1 MDGARSAA
9 RTIQNNLLDKD
20 KQEAF
25 DLLIHGTGRNT
36 DFADRARLL
45 LPPKYHSAPVP
56 LLQSVTKCWTDFTD
70 MQPLRIAVGTYNING
85 GKHFRSVVYKQVS
98 LDDWLLDAHTK
109 KKDTLVDLADEGE
122 DKEKIIDMY
131 AIGFEEMVDLDA
143 KNIMNASKENAKEWA
158 LELQKTLNRDHT
170 YSLVTFHQL
179 VGVCLYVFV
188 RPELAGYI
196 KEVYVE
202 EVKTGMGGNTGNKG
216 SVAIS
221 LTYKASS
228 ICFLASHFAAGQKEI
243 QERNNDYAEAV
254 KKLSFP
260 NGRSLLSH
268 DYVFWCGDFNYRIS
282 LPRDEVIYALK
293 NDDYAELKAADQLLV
308 EHGAG
313 NTFQGF
319 SEGELSFPP
328 TYKYDLF
335 SDDFDTSEK
344 ARCPAWTDRVLWRR
358 RKPQGPLPADWCPGK
373 LAFYGRAELKQSDH
387 RPVLAV
393 LDVQARAVVPAKRE
407 EVVDAILETLGPSDG
422 TIVSTPVS
430 GAFSLTLSED
440 VVSAITACMAVHG
453 EVRYSRPV
461 RGSVWTQFREG
472 GAAMLA
478 LKKGQITAAG
488 TDWVVGPP
496 CHNWSESLTQELRLV
511 ANPVLP
517 LARAQPVF
525 RKESR
530 VLLSQLSQLSFQELE
545 VKFLTIFLPGQKY
558 LNQTNY
564 W

>member
-202 EVKTGMGGNTGNKG
+202 EVKTGMGGNMILMKT
-216 SVAIS
+216 SIIDC
-221 LTYKASS
+221 LS
-228 ICFLASHFAAGQKEI
+228 IC
-243 QERNNDYAEAV
+243 
-254 KKLSFP
+254 
-260 NGRSLLSH
+260 LLYTSP
-268 DYVFWCGDFNYRIS
+268 S
-282 LPRDEVIYALK
+282 PRD
-293 NDDYAELKAADQLLV
+293 V
-308 EHGAG
+308 E
-313 NTFQGF
+313 
-319 SEGELSFPP
+319 
-328 TYKYDLF
+328 
-335 SDDFDTSEK
+335 
-344 ARCPAWTDRVLWRR
+344 
-358 RKPQGPLPADWCPGK
+358 
-373 LAFYGRAELKQSDH
+373 
-387 RPVLAV
+387 
-393 LDVQARAVVPAKRE
+393 
-407 EVVDAILETLGPSDG
+407 
-422 TIVSTPVS
+422 
-430 GAFSLTLSED
+430 
-440 VVSAITACMAVHG
+440 
-453 EVRYSRPV
+453 
-461 RGSVWTQFREG
+461 
-472 GAAMLA
+472 
-478 LKKGQITAAG
+478 
-488 TDWVVGPP
+488 
-496 CHNWSESLTQELRLV
+496 
-511 ANPVLP
+511 
-517 LARAQPVF
+517 
-525 RKESR
+525 ESR
-530 VLLSQLSQLSFQELE
+530 
-545 VKFLTIFLPGQKY
+545 IAG
-558 LNQTNY
+558 
-564 W
+564 WG